1 MQNKKQNIIVKSS
14 KKNNIKN
21 NRNQEKE
28 LLKNRKK
35 KCKKGFRN
43 KKNIK
48 LIILE
53 EIKITRKM
61 ILMKILNRKTL
72 KKFRKN

>member
-1 MQNKKQNIIVKSS
+1 MLNKKQNIIVKST

-61 ILMKILNRKTL
+61 ILMKSLNKRIM
-72 KKFRKN
+72 KKFNKN